1 MPGAVIHG
9 QEQDDEST
17 RGEAADVAEAL
28 DKEDLSAVAGGG
40 DRGGQ
45 PSRAAADDEHVNPR
59 HYGDARLREVD
70 EFRFRSRSH
79 WRLWAGE
86 KAAWRGWAPWP
97 CPARCCRRPGA
108 GAR

>member
-79 WRLWAGE
+79 WRFWARGKTGGE
-86 KAAWRGWAPWP
+86 G
-97 CPARCCRRPGA
+97 
-108 GAR
+108 GARRSCPDGT